1 MHQNIENF
9 LNKSFLSTL
18 LLSLLPISF
27 ILGNLAINF
36 NIVLIIFLSLFIFVK
51 DDLKFKLIFF
61 DKLLLIY
68 FFYIFLIG
76 LLNYVE
82 SIQISQN
89 SQIIIKSIFYFRY
102 LMLYFAVRFL
112 IFKNLINFKNFFYIC
127 SLCVLFV
134 SLDIIYQFNFGKD
147 IFGFEGVTRRLSGPF
162 GDELVAGSYLYRFS
176 FFLIFLFFT
185 LDYFKKING
194 KIKFLLFCIISIII
208 SLGLILAGNRVPF
221 FIFLFTAILIFLIN
235 KKDRLYFLSLF
246 IISVGT
252 LMIMVNLN
260 LEIKKHYGHFQT
272 KIINLFNPFSSDKII
287 IFKDNKNP
295 TPDEKNYTI
304 TLNGKNYS
312 LSSGHVKE
320 FYSGYKTWYSNKFLG
335 GGVKTFR
342 FNCPKVFHNCNTH
355 PHNYYLEILTDLGA
369 VGLLMVFS
377 FFIFLIYKSLLIN
390 NTTINPFLFVFIG
403 EILPFKSTGSFF
415 TTSNSTYIF
424 LLIAVIIS
432 ISVKKRF
439 ELNL

>member
-1 MHQNIENF
+1 
-9 LNKSFLSTL
+9 
-18 LLSLLPISF
+18 
-27 ILGNLAINF
+27 
-36 NIVLIIFLSLFIFVK
+36 
-51 DDLKFKLIFF
+51 
-61 DKLLLIY
+61 
-68 FFYIFLIG
+68 
-76 LLNYVE
+76 
-82 SIQISQN
+82 
-89 SQIIIKSIFYFRY
+89 
-102 LMLYFAVRFL
+102 MLYFAVRFL

-272 KIINLFNPFSSDKII
+272 KVINLFKPFSSDKI
-287 IFKDNKNP
+287 
-295 TPDEKNYTI
+295 Y
-304 TLNGKNYS
+304 GK
-312 LSSGHVKE
+312 
-320 FYSGYKTWYSNKFLG
+320 
-335 GGVKTFR
+335 
-342 FNCPKVFHNCNTH
+342 
-355 PHNYYLEILTDLGA
+355 
-369 VGLLMVFS
+369 
-377 FFIFLIYKSLLIN
+377 
-390 NTTINPFLFVFIG
+390 
-403 EILPFKSTGSFF
+403 
-415 TTSNSTYIF
+415 
-424 LLIAVIIS
+424 
-432 ISVKKRF
+432 
-439 ELNL
+439 